1 MIVFWGIW
9 GLTIYDGNY
18 YYCGG
23 IEKIMRVRKKC
34 IIEMK
39 KRTA

>member
-1 MIVFWGIW
+1 MIVFWGMW

-23 IEKIMRVRKKC
+23 IDKVFKAR
-34 IIEMK
+34 
-39 KRTA
+39 